1 MNTIKLPL
9 DCTTSVNGSDSYFM
23 TGAAYDTESSTIYDK
38 KIVKVKGV
46 EHEKV
51 IVKSA
56 FVYHVQFAI
65 GYEYYTFRTLRDFT
79 YFLKDLATYI
89 QDIHTEE
96 NKPKLIIWVCN
107 LSHEWAFMKNY
118 IAENFELTRIF
129 SRSNREPLLIELDN
143 VVQFREAIGLFGKSA
158 YDISENWCSL
168 YKKLKGDLN
177 YELIRHSLTPIQRDK
192 TGHSEYD
199 YMKNDVMLLTEMHEK
214 IMQAYIREDKSIYI
228 PYTISGF
235 VRLHLKDAI
244 KHDEDLTSYRE
255 NHMGKLKDNITMLK
269 IFNKGIF
276 TTAEDWNLLRQ
287 YGFSGGVVG
296 TNRKYVGKVL
306 SNVVCADIESDY
318 PYQMLD
324 KLYPRGKIHTGNKEM
339 WDVCLN
345 KHKPVFGL
353 FYVGKMTATT
363 DHAFFS
369 KHKIINDNDKV
380 YNERHGGTRNRIIY
394 NGKIVQCENAVII
407 MNDIDYKIY
416 SRAYD
421 FENLIPLKVWYF
433 DSYFAYDKL
442 PVWLRKCVA
451 GDYYNKTV
459 IKRKYG
465 SKQAQTMQVYRD
477 SKSRV
482 NTYYGTLALR
492 PSDIFDMLD
501 DSDNLFK
508 PQKEFTF
515 EDLKNNCWLNPY
527 WAFYCTSYARAMLI
541 DAILTEPDAVV
552 QYDTDS
558 LYIRINTAAGK
569 RLIKYLEKF
578 NERCKIKNER
588 NFKGLVDDVEFC
600 LQLGTWDFD
609 KPYDKFLGM
618 GAKKYIV
625 SDKDGI
631 HTTIAGLPKSA
642 IPAMINSKGMSNAL
656 KELNPI
662 ALQHAVIIENEYCK
676 KLASTYND
684 DNFEHW
690 EQITDYKG
698 QTILQP
704 VSSYHALVPIDFTLD
719 AQNLYYSQQD
729 QFSKIKP
736 LK

>member
-9 DCTTSVNGSDSYFM
+9 DCTVSVNGSDSYFF
-23 TGAAYDTESSTIYDK
+23 TGAAYDTESTTIYDK
-38 KIVKVKGV
+38 KEIKIRGV
-46 EHEKV
+46 VHEKV
-51 IVKSA
+51 AVKSA

-65 GYEYYTFRTLRDFT
+65 GYEYYTFRTIRDFT
-79 YFLKDLATYI
+79 YFLRNLTSYI
-89 QDIHTEE
+89 QELHTED

-129 SRSNREPLLIELDN
+129 SRSKREPLLIELDN
-143 VVQFREAIGLFGKSA
+143 TVQFREAIGLFGHSA
-158 YDISENWCSL
+158 ADISNNWCSL
-168 YKKLKGDLN
+168 YKKLKGDLD
-177 YELIRHSLTPIQRDK
+177 YSLIRHSLTPIQYDES
-192 TGHSEYD
+192 GHSEYD

-228 PYTISGF
+228 PYTTSGF

-244 KHDEDLTSYRE
+244 KHDDNLTDYRE

-269 IFNKGIF
+269 IFNKSIF
-276 TTAEDWNLLRQ
+276 TNADDWNLLRQ

-306 SNVVCADIESDY
+306 SNIVCADIESDY

-324 KLYPRGKIHTGNKEM
+324 KDYPCGKIHTGTKEM
-339 WDVCLN
+339 WQKCLQE
-345 KHKPVFGL
+345 HKPAFGL

-380 YNERHGGTRNRIIY
+380 YNERHGGSRNRIIY
-394 NGKIVQCENAVII
+394 NGKVVQCENAVII
-407 MNDIDYKIY
+407 MNDVDYSAY

-433 DSYFAYDKL
+433 NKYIKL
-442 PVWLRKCVA
+442 PIWLRKCVA
-451 GDYYNKTV
+451 QDYYNKTV

-465 SKQAQTMQVYRD
+465 SQKAQTMQIYRD

-482 NTYYGTLALR
+482 NTYFGTLALR
-492 PSDIFDMLD
+492 PSDIFDRLD

-508 PQKEFTF
+508 PTEEFTF
-515 EDLKNNCWLNPY
+515 EELKNNCWLNPY
-527 WAFYCTSYARAMLI
+527 WAFYVTSYARAMLI

-558 LYIRINTAAGK
+558 LYIRANIKAGE
-569 RLIKYLEKF
+569 RLIEHLEKA
-578 NERCKIKNER
+578 NEKIKWKNGY
-588 NFKGLVDDVEFC
+588 NFKGLVNDVEFC
-600 LQLGTWDFD
+600 RKLGTWDFD
-609 KPYDKFLGM
+609 DTYDKFLGL
-618 GAKKYIV
+618 GAKKYIK

-642 IPAMINSKGMSNAL
+642 ISAMIKSKGISSAF
-656 KELNPI
+656 KVFNPI
-662 ALQHAVIIENEYCK
+662 ALQHAVIVDNEYCK
-676 KLASTYND
+676 KLASVYND

-690 EQITDYKG
+690 EQITDYTG

-704 VSSYHALVPIDFTLD
+704 VSSYHALVPIDFTFD

>member
-9 DCTTSVNGSDSYFM
+9 TSTVSVNGSDSYFI
-23 TGAAYDTESSTIYDK
+23 TGAAYDTESTTIYDK
-38 KIVKVKGV
+38 KEVKIKGAA
-46 EHEKV
+46 HEKV

-65 GYEYYTFRTLRDFT
+65 GYEYYTFRTIRDFT
-79 YFLKDLATYI
+79 YFLQDLTAYI
-89 QDIHTEE
+89 QDMHTEE
-96 NKPKLIIWVCN
+96 SKPKLIIWVCN
-107 LSHEWAFMKNY
+107 LSHEWAFAKNY

-143 VVQFREAIGLFGKSA
+143 AVQFREAIGLFGHSA
-158 YDISENWCSL
+158 ADISNNWCSL
-168 YKKLKGDLN
+168 YKKLKGDLD
-177 YELIRHSLTPIQRDK
+177 YSLIRHSLTPIQHDD

-199 YMKNDVMLLTEMHEK
+199 YMKNDVMLLTEMHDK

-228 PYTISGF
+228 PYTTSGF

-244 KHDEDLTSYRE
+244 KHDDTLSDYRE
-255 NHMGKLKDNITMLK
+255 KHMGKLKDNITMLK
-269 IFNKGIF
+269 IFNKNIF
-276 TTAEDWNLLRQ
+276 TTADDWNLLRQ

-324 KLYPRGKIHTGNKEM
+324 KQYPSGKIRTGNKDM
-339 WDVCLN
+339 WQKCLDE
-345 KHKPVFGL
+345 HKPVFGL

-407 MNDIDYKIY
+407 MNDVDYSVY

-421 FENLIPLKVWYF
+421 FENIIPLKVWYF
-433 DSYFAYDKL
+433 DKYMKL

-451 GDYYNKTV
+451 GDYYSKTV

-465 SKQAQTMQVYRD
+465 SQQAQQMQIYRD

-482 NTYYGTLALR
+482 NTYFGTLALR

-515 EDLKNNCWLNPY
+515 DELKNNCWLNPY
-527 WAFYCTSYARAMLI
+527 WAFYITSYARAMLI
-541 DAILTEPDAVV
+541 NAILTEPDAVA

-558 LYIRINTAAGK
+558 LYIRANIKAGK
-569 RLIKYLEKF
+569 RLIEHLKKA
-578 NERCKIKNER
+578 NEKIKWKNGY
-588 NFKGLVDDVEFC
+588 NFKGLVNDAEFC
-600 LQLGTWDFD
+600 RNLGTWDFD
-609 KPYDKFLGM
+609 EPYDKFLGL
-618 GAKKYIV
+618 GAKKYIK

-642 IPAMINSKGMSNAL
+642 IPAMINSKGISSAF
-656 KELNPI
+656 KVFNPI
-662 ALQHAVIIENEYCK
+662 ALEHAVIIENEYCK
-676 KLASTYND
+676 KLASAYND

-690 EQITDYKG
+690 EEITDYLG

-736 LK
+736 LR